1 MRMPVALSAVLLC
14 AAALTARAET
24 DLMPG
29 AFLRQT
35 MHWDSERQEF
45 LPGADPGE
53 GEACWQIVD
62 KGRVSV
68 TLKHISGAYAPIW
81 SPAPIAPGQ
90 TDEWSDSDAFREQN
104 PGKPPLTQIRT
115 IFETVA
121 SCHET
126 S

>member
-1 MRMPVALSAVLLC
+1 MRAAIALL
-14 AAALTARAET
+14 AALFSVAAPAARAET
-24 DLMPG
+24 DLAPG

-35 MHWDSERQEF
+35 MHWDSDARAF
-45 LPGADPGE
+45 LPGADTGE
-53 GEACWQIVD
+53 GTGCWQVV
-62 KGRVSV
+62 KLSRATV
-68 TLKHISGAYAPIW
+68 TLKHVSGTISPFWSKKPIQ
-81 SPAPIAPGQ
+81 PGT
-90 TDEWSDSDAFREQN
+90 TDIWSDSDAFREQN